1 MHQGGGKDKR
11 RYPVQNSL
19 WADEERRKI
28 VELNDG
34 AGRRRSSQR
43 DCFGDMRKR
52 PEVVMAIAATLQK
65 YLDDRDVT
73 YDVIS
78 HEPTGSSWDTA
89 QISHIPGNR
98 LAKGILLRDQQGYWL
113 AVLPASHFLRLSELK
128 LDLGRVD
135 LAGEDEIAEIFPDCV
150 RGAIPPVGECY
161 GLDVIID
168 SSIDQQPELY
178 LEGGDHATLIHM
190 SQAEFAR
197 LNTRARHGAF
207 TDSP

>member
-1 MHQGGGKDKR
+1 
-11 RYPVQNSL
+11 
-19 WADEERRKI
+19 
-28 VELNDG
+28 
-34 AGRRRSSQR
+34 
-43 DCFGDMRKR
+43 
-52 PEVVMAIAATLQK
+52 MAIAATLQK

-73 YDVIS
+73 YDLIS
-78 HEPTGSSWDTA
+78 HEPTESSWGTA

-98 LAKGILLRDQQGYWL
+98 LAKGILLRDRQGYWL
-113 AVLPASHFLRLSELK
+113 AILPASHHLLLSDLK
-128 LDLGRVD
+128 LDLGERVE
-135 LAGEDEIAEIFPDCV
+135 LASEDEIAEIFPDCV

-178 LEGGDHATLIHM
+178 FEGGDHATLIHM

-207 TDSP
+207 SEGP